1 VNEVTPGKHSKAVAV
16 AAAAAAVA
24 RNRWRRGTTVDKETE
39 VEERIPRRVR
49 AVRLRLGS
57 M

>member
-1 VNEVTPGKHSKAVAV
+1 MKEVTPGKNSKAVAV

-24 RNRWRRGTTVDKETE
+24 LNRWRRGVTVDKEAE
-39 VEERIPRRVR
+39 VEEKMPRRVR

>member
-1 VNEVTPGKHSKAVAV
+1 MNEVTPGKHSKAVAV